1 MDPSKSTQ
9 GVGDA
14 SGSAASGTGY
24 QYALV
29 VGNDAPDR
37 AWVEGILMRGG
48 LEVAACTEA
57 ELLGMADVVPPQ
69 IVILD
74 DSSAREERMA
84 TFANLRAHPPL
95 AGIPIVVLAYDA
107 DIDSFSAAITRG
119 AAAYLVKPVAA
130 EEVVAVS
137 HKISGWLSSADRTE
151 KRRRLRRPLLLR
163 VDVEVKA
170 RKLTLVGQI
179 VDVSGTGCRIELDQ
193 ALDKGEAVRITLYG
207 LEGSTNLT
215 LGGEVRWHRVAPDG
229 THAIGAKF
237 TGTAAIL
244 AGRMLGTVPGP

>member
-1 MDPSKSTQ
+1 MSDT
-9 GVGDA
+9 
-14 SGSAASGTGY
+14 GSSRTGY
-24 QYALV
+24 QYCLV
-29 VGNDAPDR
+29 VGDDAPDR
-37 AWVEGILMRGG
+37 AWVEGILLRGG

-57 ELLGMADVVPPQ
+57 ELLAMPDIVPPQ

-74 DSSAREERMA
+74 DASAREERMA
-84 TFANLRAHPPL
+84 TFANLRAHAPL

-107 DIDSFSAAITRG
+107 DIDSFSTAITRG

-130 EEVVAVS
+130 EEVVAVA

-170 RKLTLVGQI
+170 RQLTVPGQI
-179 VDVSGTGCRIELDQ
+179 VDVSGSGCRVELNEP
-193 ALDKGEAVRITLYG
+193 LEKGEVVRITLYG

-215 LGGEVRWHRVAPDG
+215 LGGEVRWHRQGPDG
-229 THAIGAKF
+229 THLIGAKF
-237 TGTAAIL
+237 TGTAAVL
-244 AGRMLGTVPGP
+244 AGRMLGTVPER

>member
-1 MDPSKSTQ
+1 MSDT
-9 GVGDA
+9 
-14 SGSAASGTGY
+14 GSSRTGY
-24 QYALV
+24 QYCLV
-29 VGNDAPDR
+29 VGDDAPDR
-37 AWVEGILMRGG
+37 AWVEGILLRGG

-57 ELLGMADVVPPQ
+57 ELLAMPDIVPPQ

-74 DSSAREERMA
+74 DASAREERMA
-84 TFANLRAHPPL
+84 TFANLRAHAPL

-107 DIDSFSAAITRG
+107 DIDSFSTAITRG

-130 EEVVAVS
+130 EEVVAVA

-170 RKLTLVGQI
+170 RQLTVPGQI
-179 VDVSGTGCRIELDQ
+179 VDVSGSGCRVELNEP
-193 ALDKGEAVRITLYG
+193 LEKGEVVRITLYG

-215 LGGEVRWHRVAPDG
+215 LGGEVRWRRQAPDG
-229 THAIGAKF
+229 THLIGARF
-237 TGTAAIL
+237 TGTSAVL
-244 AGRMLGTVPGP
+244 AGRMLGTVPER